1 MYVHVSII
9 IISSLLIGVNSTM
22 HQNWDLQLYVAS
34 TCTHTISCI
43 LYIHVHFIAVAY
55 DSWKWQL
62 LARWY
67 SRIFMLI
74 VHAHIRFH
82 MNTFLWY
89 RGHSSVYI
97 PKRVATSSMNAVVCK
112 TRYRGEIPSLLPQE
126 ACQAASAAVKL
137 TVVPGDSRMYAYIKG
152 FPLVLPLM

>member
-1 MYVHVSII
+1 MIHGNDDYWPDD
-9 IISSLLIGVNSTM
+9 T
-22 HQNWDLQLYVAS
+22 Q
-34 TCTHTISCI
+34 TCTKLIQTIF
-43 LYIHVHFIAVAY
+43 V
-55 DSWKWQL
+55 
-62 LARWY
+62 
-67 SRIFMLI
+67 RIFMLI

-82 MNTFLWY
+82 VNTFLWY

-126 ACQAASAAVKL
+126 AFPAASAAVKL
-137 TVVPGDSRMYAYIKG
+137 TVVPGDSRMYTYIKG